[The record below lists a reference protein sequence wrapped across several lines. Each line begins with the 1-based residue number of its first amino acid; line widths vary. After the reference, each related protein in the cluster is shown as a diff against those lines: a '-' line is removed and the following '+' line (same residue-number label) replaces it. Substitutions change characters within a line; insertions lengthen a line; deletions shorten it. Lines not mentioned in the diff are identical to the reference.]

1 MGLADVKVP
10 VFVNPHRSSVRVPAG
25 MSEQEVLVPRQH
37 LKMMTEI
44 SNETIVRHVQQ
55 LCSLTNIGL
64 VR

>member
-1 MGLADVKVP
+1 MGLGDVKVP

-44 SNETIVRHVQQ
+44 SNPASCPTVM
-55 LCSLTNIGL
+55 
-64 VR
+64 